1 MHIAYNGWFWDQP
14 DTGSGQ
20 YLRRLLGGLRRVAP
34 DLKMTLVL
42 PPKLDWADDLPDNVS
57 IITTRGSRGNLG
69 KVWFE
74 QRTFPRMAARVQA
87 HAAHV
92 PYWGTPLSS
101 PVPLITTVLDVIP
114 LILPQYAPGLRGRL
128 YTSLVSATAR
138 GSAGVITI
146 SEAAK
151 AGVAE
156 HLQIAPESITT
167 TYLAAD
173 DAYHPRI
180 GVERD
185 DEVRAKYELPPRFVL
200 YLGGF
205 DLRKSVNQALLAH
218 TYVRQAEG
226 DDVPLVLAGREPAW
240 GSPLFPDLRVY
251 ARELGIADGLRWI
264 GRVDEADKP
273 SLYRLASVFVYPSRY
288 EGFGLP
294 VVEAMA
300 CGTPVVANDIPVMS
314 EIVGEGAFLTTAG
327 DARSM
332 AGAIIALLEQEPL
345 RQTQITRGLS
355 QATRYSWRKTA
366 RDTLAVYE
374 RVLRAQTK
382 TAAGR

>member
-1 MHIAYNGWFWDQP
+1 
-14 DTGSGQ
+14 
-20 YLRRLLGGLRRVAP
+20 
-34 DLKMTLVL
+34 
-42 PPKLDWADDLPDNVS
+42 
-57 IITTRGSRGNLG
+57 
-69 KVWFE
+69 
-74 QRTFPRMAARVQA
+74 
-87 HAAHV
+87 
-92 PYWGTPLSS
+92 
-101 PVPLITTVLDVIP
+101 VPLITTILDVIP
-114 LILPQYAPGLRGRL
+114 LILPQYSPGLRGRL
-128 YTSLVSATAR
+128 YTSLVSAAAR

-151 AGVAE
+151 ADIGQQ
-156 HLQIAPESITT
+156 LQIAPDAIAT

-180 GVERD
+180 GAERD
-185 DEVRAKYELPPRFVL
+185 DAVRAKYDLPPRFVL

-205 DLRKSVNQALLAH
+205 DLRKSVHQALLAH
-218 TYVRQAEG
+218 TYVCQAEG
-226 DDVPLVLAGREPAW
+226 DDAPLVLAGREPAW
-240 GSPLFPDLRVY
+240 GAPLFPDLRAY

-300 CGTPVVANDIPVMS
+300 CGTPVVASDIPVIA

-374 RVLRAQTK
+374 RVVKAQT
-382 TAAGR
+382 